1 MGDQHRGRW
10 IGGLVL
16 IAIGVFFMLNQL
28 GFIDMNIGELF
39 RTYWPLILIVTGLNA
54 LLHGGFW
61 GLILLGIGGYFQLTN
76 LGYLYMSPG
85 EFFKLLFPLIIVLVG
100 VSMLFK
106 PRKHVDKWKNK
117 KKKGDWNDGNWG
129 GGYDPHYS
137 EPQPLDDDFD
147 KKFNKEF
154 NKDFDKDFN
163 NNDFNKGFNKD
174 FNKDYDKNMDYDP
187 SMKGEPSYSGSI
199 PPPPM
204 GSSRGKRRTVNK
216 SGFIGDIHLGSD
228 YWELEPMNISHF
240 IGDTVLDLT
249 KAQVPYG
256 ETKVTVSSF
265 IGDVKVYVPNDM
277 DLGVVVTSSSFL
289 GDVKV
294 FGREKDGFINN
305 LQVETPYFYEAG
317 KKVRIVV
324 STFIGDVKVMRV
336 G

>member
-1 MGDQHRGRW
+1 MGEQHRGRW
-10 IGGLVL
+10 LGGLVL
-16 IAIGVFFMLNQL
+16 IAIGVFFMLDQL
-28 GFIDMNIGELF
+28 GYINMDIGELL

-54 LLHGGFW
+54 LLSGALW
-61 GLILLGIGGYFQLTN
+61 GLILLGIGGFFQLTN
-76 LGYLYMSPG
+76 LGYLNMSPG
-85 EFFKLLFPLIIVLVG
+85 EFFKLLFPLILVFIG

-106 PRKHVDKWKNK
+106 PRKYADKWKNK
-117 KKKGDWNDGNWG
+117 KNGHWNDGQWG
-129 GGYDPHYS
+129 GNYDPHYS

-154 NKDFDKDFN
+154 NKDFDKE
-163 NNDFNKGFNKD
+163 FNKD
-174 FNKDYDKNMDYDP
+174 FNKGINKEYDMNMDYDS
-187 SMKGEPSYSGSI
+187 SMKGGPSYSGPI

-204 GSSRGKRRTVNK
+204 GSSGDKRTTVNK
-216 SGFIGDIHLGSD
+216 AGFIGDIHLGSD
-228 YWELEPMNISHF
+228 FWELKPMNISHF